1 MQTQMVDAAGSTTRR
16 EVRATGWQGRAVE
29 EHERFLLEK
38 RSRLRTALAARL
50 LGLTGIAIALEDL
63 YVDAFGHFAGARV
76 NGERFR
82 LYHRGDLAL
91 VRPCSYCGTGNFESP
106 RIIDRVDL
114 GYALLAWHPLHQDC
128 EDYDASMSLT
138 DW

>member
-1 MQTQMVDAAGSTTRR
+1 MQTQMIDAAGSTKRR

-29 EHERFLLEK
+29 KYERFLSEK
-38 RSRLRTALAARL
+38 RLRLRTALAARL
-50 LGLTGIAIALEDL
+50 LGLTGIALALEDL
-63 YVDAFGHFAGARV
+63 YVDVFGRFAGARV

-82 LYHRGDLAL
+82 LYRQGDLVL

-106 RIIDRVDL
+106 KIIDRVDL

-128 EDYDASMSLT
+128 EDYDASESLA